1 MYVISVVFY
10 LSTGLAGYL
19 VDLKINCGGRK
30 PARTLQVKKK
40 KQKSSFHDWY
50 SEN

>member
-1 MYVISVVFY
+1 MSVISVVFY
-10 LSTGLAGYL
+10 LPTGLAGYL
-19 VDLKINCGGRK
+19 MDLKINCGGRK
-30 PARTLQVKKK
+30 PTRTLQVKKK